1 MISHLT
7 LNDTSPTIGESHL
20 VILNPVPSSK
30 IDLHAAFSELLCNQN
45 NLFIYVNALEQRLKT
60 LESRSWWS
68 MLKDQIKSQIK
79 FWFH

>member
-30 IDLHAAFSELLCNQN
+30 IDLHAAFSELLYNQN
-45 NLFIYVNALEQRLKT
+45 NLFIYVNALEQRLKA

-79 FWFH
+79 SWFR